1 MTELHPLCRPL
12 EPLLGTWRGSGSGGY
27 PTIEGFSY
35 TEELVFGH
43 VGKPFLAM
51 TQRTRGGAGE
61 PLHAEAGY
69 LRALPGAAGEVEL
82 VVAQPSGIV
91 EVHTGTAAPATDGLV
106 LELDSARVVATPS
119 AKPVTAVRRRL
130 EVTGPRM
137 VSELWMAAMT
147 EADLIHHL
155 RSELSKQPPP

>member
-1 MTELHPLCRPL
+1 MCRPL

-27 PTIEGFSY
+27 PTIEDFSY
-35 TEELVFGH
+35 TEELIFGH
-43 VGKPFLAM
+43 VGKPFVAM
-51 TQRTRGGAGE
+51 TQRSRHAAGGE

-69 LRALPGAAGEVEL
+69 LRALDGGEMEL

-91 EVHTGTAAPATDGLV
+91 EVHTGTAASTSDGLV
-106 LELDSARVVATPS
+106 LELDSVRVATTPA

-130 EVTGPRM
+130 AVAGSKM
-137 VSELWMAAMT
+137 VSELWMAAMGET
-147 EADLIHHL
+147 DLVHHL